1 MNMKMKKGLGIL
13 CLLMMVLLSGS
24 QAEAKEE
31 QMLEEVE
38 EILAGM
44 TLEEKVYQLFIITPE
59 ALTGSNTVTAAG
71 ETTRKSLENYPV
83 GGLVYF
89 SKNLKDPA
97 QTKKMLQNVM
107 AFSYE
112 VEGLPLFTCIDEEG
126 GRVARIGSNP
136 VFGVEKIGSM
146 QEIKDEKEAYEAGE
160 TIGTYLSRFGFNFN
174 FAPDADVLTNKSN
187 KAIGD
192 RSFGSDV
199 DTVVKMAA
207 AFSDGLHSQNV
218 LSSFK
223 HFPGHGAVQGDT
235 HDGFAYTDKTYEEL
249 LKSELKPFMAA
260 GSLGVDAVM
269 AAHISVPEITGEDTP
284 CTLSEKMITDVLRRD
299 LGFEGLI
306 ITDALDMG
314 AITQNYTSRQAAVLA
329 FRAGVDMLLM
339 PRDFKQASE
348 GILEAVEKGEI
359 SEERIDE
366 SLRRIIKAKLL
377 WKGH

>member
-38 EILAGM
+38 ENLAGM

-136 VFGVEKIGSM
+136 AFGVEKIGSM

-192 RSFGSDV
+192 RSFGSDS
-199 DTVVKMAA
+199 DRVVKMAA

>member
-136 VFGVEKIGSM
+136 AFGVEKIGSM

-160 TIGTYLSRFGFNFN
+160 TIGTYLSRFGFNFD

-192 RSFGSDV
+192 RSFGSDS
-199 DTVVKMAA
+199 DRVVKMAA

>member
-44 TLEEKVYQLFIITPE
+44 TLEKKVYQLFIITPE

-107 AFSYE
+107 EFSYE

-136 VFGVEKIGSM
+136 AFGVEKIGSM

-160 TIGTYLSRFGFNFN
+160 TIGTYLSRLGFNFD

-192 RSFGSDV
+192 RSFGSDS
-199 DTVVKMAA
+199 DRVVKMAA

-329 FRAGVDMLLM
+329 FQAGVDMLLM

-366 SLRRIIKAKLL
+366 SLRRIIKVKLL

>member
-89 SKNLKDPA
+89 SENLKDPA

-107 AFSYE
+107 EFSYE

-136 VFGVEKIGSM
+136 VFGVEKIGCM
-146 QEIKDEKEAYEAGE
+146 QEVEDEKEAYEAGE
-160 TIGTYLSRFGFNFN
+160 TIGTYLSRLGFNFD

-192 RSFGSDV
+192 RSFGSDS
-199 DTVVKMAA
+199 DRVVKMAA

>member
-31 QMLEEVE
+31 QLLEEVE

-136 VFGVEKIGSM
+136 VFGVEKIGCM
-146 QEIKDEKEAYEAGE
+146 QEVEDEKEAYEAGE
-160 TIGTYLSRFGFNFN
+160 TIGTYLSRLGFNFD

-192 RSFGSDV
+192 RSFGSDS
-199 DTVVKMAA
+199 DRVVKMAA

>member
-1 MNMKMKKGLGIL
+1 MKMKKGLGIL

-136 VFGVEKIGSM
+136 AFGVEKIGCM
-146 QEIKDEKEAYEAGE
+146 QEVEDEKEAYEAGE
-160 TIGTYLSRFGFNFN
+160 TIGTYLSRLGFNFD

-192 RSFGSDV
+192 RSFGSDS
-199 DTVVKMAA
+199 DRVVKMAA

-366 SLRRIIKAKLL
+366 SLRRIIKVKLL

>member
-1 MNMKMKKGLGIL
+1 MKMKKGLGIL

-136 VFGVEKIGSM
+136 VFGVEKIGCM
-146 QEIKDEKEAYEAGE
+146 QEVEDEKEAYEAGE
-160 TIGTYLSRFGFNFN
+160 TIGTYLSRLGFNFD

-192 RSFGSDV
+192 RSFGSDS
-199 DTVVKMAA
+199 DRVVKMAA

>member
-1 MNMKMKKGLGIL
+1 MKMKKGLGIL

-136 VFGVEKIGSM
+136 AFGVEKIGCM
-146 QEIKDEKEAYEAGE
+146 QEVEDEKEAYEAGE
-160 TIGTYLSRFGFNFN
+160 TIGTYLSRLGFNFD

-192 RSFGSDV
+192 RSFGSDS
-199 DTVVKMAA
+199 DRVVKMAA

-329 FRAGVDMLLM
+329 FQAGVDMLLM

>member
-1 MNMKMKKGLGIL
+1 
-13 CLLMMVLLSGS
+13 
-24 QAEAKEE
+24 
-31 QMLEEVE
+31 
-38 EILAGM
+38 
-44 TLEEKVYQLFIITPE
+44 
-59 ALTGSNTVTAAG
+59 
-71 ETTRKSLENYPV
+71 
-83 GGLVYF
+83 
-89 SKNLKDPA
+89 
-97 QTKKMLQNVM
+97 
-107 AFSYE
+107 
-112 VEGLPLFTCIDEEG
+112 
-126 GRVARIGSNP
+126 
-136 VFGVEKIGSM
+136 M
-146 QEIKDEKEAYEAGE
+146 QEVKDEKEAYEAGE
-160 TIGTYLSRFGFNFN
+160 TIGTYLSRLGFNFD

-192 RSFGSDV
+192 RSFGSDS
-199 DTVVKMAA
+199 DRVVKMAA

>member
-136 VFGVEKIGSM
+136 AFGVEKIGCM
-146 QEIKDEKEAYEAGE
+146 QEVEDEKEAYEAGE
-160 TIGTYLSRFGFNFN
+160 TIGTYLSRLGFNFD

-192 RSFGSDV
+192 RSFGSDS
-199 DTVVKMAA
+199 DRVVKMAA

-329 FRAGVDMLLM
+329 FRAGVYMLLM

-366 SLRRIIKAKLL
+366 SLRRIIKVKLL

>member
-136 VFGVEKIGSM
+136 AFGVEKIGSM

-192 RSFGSDV
+192 RSFGSDS
-199 DTVVKMAA
+199 DRVVKMAA

>member
-136 VFGVEKIGSM
+136 AFGVEKIGCM
-146 QEIKDEKEAYEAGE
+146 QEVEDEKEAYEAGE
-160 TIGTYLSRFGFNFN
+160 TIGTYLSRLGFNFD

-192 RSFGSDV
+192 RSFGSDS
-199 DTVVKMAA
+199 DRVVKMAA

-329 FRAGVDMLLM
+329 LQAGVDMLLM

-366 SLRRIIKAKLL
+366 SLRRIIKVKLL

>member
-136 VFGVEKIGSM
+136 AFGVEKIGCM
-146 QEIKDEKEAYEAGE
+146 QEVEDEKEAYEAGE
-160 TIGTYLSRFGFNFN
+160 TIGTYLSRLGFNFD

-192 RSFGSDV
+192 RSFGSDS
-199 DTVVKMAA
+199 DRVVKMAA

-366 SLRRIIKAKLL
+366 SLRRIIKVKLL

>member
-1 MNMKMKKGLGIL
+1 MKMKKGLGIL

-107 AFSYE
+107 EFSYE

-136 VFGVEKIGSM
+136 VFGVEKIGCM
-146 QEIKDEKEAYEAGE
+146 QEVEDEKEAYEAGE
-160 TIGTYLSRFGFNFN
+160 TIGTYLSRLGFNFD

-192 RSFGSDV
+192 RSFGSDS
-199 DTVVKMAA
+199 DRVVKMAA
-207 AFSDGLHSQNV
+207 AFSDGLHSQ
-218 LSSFK
+218 K
-223 HFPGHGAVQGDT
+223 IGR
-235 HDGFAYTDKTYEEL
+235 
-249 LKSELKPFMAA
+249 
-260 GSLGVDAVM
+260 
-269 AAHISVPEITGEDTP
+269 AHV
-284 CTLSEKMITDVLRRD
+284 
-299 LGFEGLI
+299 
-306 ITDALDMG
+306 
-314 AITQNYTSRQAAVLA
+314 
-329 FRAGVDMLLM
+329 
-339 PRDFKQASE
+339 
-348 GILEAVEKGEI
+348 
-359 SEERIDE
+359 
-366 SLRRIIKAKLL
+366 
-377 WKGH
+377 

>member
-13 CLLMMVLLSGS
+13 CLLMTVLLSGS

-136 VFGVEKIGSM
+136 VFGVEKIGCM
-146 QEIKDEKEAYEAGE
+146 QEVEDEKEAYEAGE
-160 TIGTYLSRFGFNFN
+160 TIGTYLSRLGFNFD

-192 RSFGSDV
+192 RSFGSDS
-199 DTVVKMAA
+199 DRVVKMAA

>member
-1 MNMKMKKGLGIL
+1 MKMKKGLGIL

-136 VFGVEKIGSM
+136 AFGVEKIGSM

-160 TIGTYLSRFGFNFN
+160 TIGTYLSRFGFNFD

-192 RSFGSDV
+192 RSFGSDS
-199 DTVVKMAA
+199 DRVVKMAA

>member
-1 MNMKMKKGLGIL
+1 MNMKIKKGIGIL
-13 CLLMMVLLSGS
+13 CMLMMVLLSGS

-31 QMLEEVE
+31 QLLEEVE

-136 VFGVEKIGSM
+136 AFGVEKIGCM

-160 TIGTYLSRFGFNFN
+160 TIGTYLSRLGFNFD

-192 RSFGSDV
+192 RSFGSDA
-199 DTVVKMAA
+199 DTVARMAA

-260 GSLGVDAVM
+260 DSLGVDAVM
-269 AAHISVPEITGEDTP
+269 AAHISVPGITGEDTP

-329 FRAGVDMLLM
+329 FQAGVDMLLM

-348 GILEAVEKGEI
+348 GILEAVEKGDI
-359 SEERIDE
+359 SEERINE

>member
-1 MNMKMKKGLGIL
+1 MKMKKGLGIL

-136 VFGVEKIGSM
+136 AFGVEKIGCM
-146 QEIKDEKEAYEAGE
+146 QEVEDEKEAYEAGE
-160 TIGTYLSRFGFNFN
+160 TIGTYLSRLGFNFD

-192 RSFGSDV
+192 RSFGSDS
-199 DTVVKMAA
+199 DRVVKMAA

-218 LSSFK
+218 LSLFK

-260 GSLGVDAVM
+260 GPLGVDAVM

-329 FRAGVDMLLM
+329 FQAGVDMLLM

-366 SLRRIIKAKLL
+366 SLRRIIKVKLL

>member
-136 VFGVEKIGSM
+136 AFGVEKIGSM

-160 TIGTYLSRFGFNFN
+160 TIGTYLSQFGFNFN

-235 HDGFAYTDKTYEEL
+235 HDGFVYTDKTYEEL

-260 GSLGVDAVM
+260 GPLGVDAVM

>member
-136 VFGVEKIGSM
+136 AFGVEKIGSM

-260 GSLGVDAVM
+260 GPLGVDAVM

-329 FRAGVDMLLM
+329 FQAGVDMLLM

-366 SLRRIIKAKLL
+366 SLRRIIKVKLL

>member
-107 AFSYE
+107 EFSYE
-112 VEGLPLFTCIDEEG
+112 VEGLPLFTCIDDEG

-136 VFGVEKIGSM
+136 AFGVEKIGSM

-160 TIGTYLSRFGFNFN
+160 TIGTYLSRLGFNFD

-192 RSFGSDV
+192 RSFGSDS
-199 DTVVKMAA
+199 DRVVKMAA

-329 FRAGVDMLLM
+329 FQAGVDMLLM

-366 SLRRIIKAKLL
+366 SLRRIIKVKLL

>member
-107 AFSYE
+107 EFSYE

-136 VFGVEKIGSM
+136 VFGVEKIGCM
-146 QEIKDEKEAYEAGE
+146 QEVEDEKEAYEAGE
-160 TIGTYLSRFGFNFN
+160 TIGTYLSRLGFNFD

-192 RSFGSDV
+192 RSFGSDS
-199 DTVVKMAA
+199 DRVVKMAA

>member
-1 MNMKMKKGLGIL
+1 MKMKKGLGIL

-31 QMLEEVE
+31 QLLEEVE

-136 VFGVEKIGSM
+136 VFGVEKIGCM
-146 QEIKDEKEAYEAGE
+146 QEVEDEKEAYEAGE
-160 TIGTYLSRFGFNFN
+160 TIGTYLSRLGFNFD

-192 RSFGSDV
+192 RSFGSDS
-199 DTVVKMAA
+199 DRVVKMAA

>member
-136 VFGVEKIGSM
+136 AFGVEKIGSM

>member
-260 GSLGVDAVM
+260 GPLGVDAVM

-329 FRAGVDMLLM
+329 FQAGVDMLLM

-366 SLRRIIKAKLL
+366 SLRRIIKVKLL

>member
-136 VFGVEKIGSM
+136 VFGVEKIGCM
-146 QEIKDEKEAYEAGE
+146 QEVEDEKEAYEAGE
-160 TIGTYLSRFGFNFN
+160 TIGTYLSRLGFNFD

-192 RSFGSDV
+192 RSFGSDS
-199 DTVVKMAA
+199 DRVVKMAA

>member
-1 MNMKMKKGLGIL
+1 MKMKKGLGIL

-107 AFSYE
+107 EFSYE

-136 VFGVEKIGSM
+136 VFGVEKIGCM
-146 QEIKDEKEAYEAGE
+146 QEVEDEKEAYEAGE
-160 TIGTYLSRFGFNFN
+160 TIGTYLSRLGFNFD

-192 RSFGSDV
+192 RSFGSDS
-199 DTVVKMAA
+199 DRVVKMAA